1 MLPGCRGSLKFCEN
15 GWAGKY
21 GSMILAE
28 KGACTWDTGG
38 IGSVFARRGCQK
50 TIAVDVGE
58 SWGNYGT

>member
-1 MLPGCRGSLKFCEN
+1 MGGPGRVKCS
-15 GWAGKY
+15 
-21 GSMILAE
+21 
-28 KGACTWDTGG
+28 ACSWDTGG